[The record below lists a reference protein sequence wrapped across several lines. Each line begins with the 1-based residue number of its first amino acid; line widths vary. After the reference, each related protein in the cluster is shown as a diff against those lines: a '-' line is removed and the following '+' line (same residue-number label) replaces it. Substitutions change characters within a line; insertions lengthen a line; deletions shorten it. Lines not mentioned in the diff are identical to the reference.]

1 MPTATALSISVH
13 VKLLSEWREAGYVP
27 LPACHSDLL
36 PWSLP
41 FSGGVGMGT
50 SAFLAQPRDPHL
62 HEWDRTRKRL
72 VGKSCIWASISWAD
86 SPQGPCLAASVWP
99 ISWMK
104 SWTGPASS
112 QPSWDLHIHTYTHTH
127 HPHTHTHTRC
137 PCRFLTCPHSCTPGV
152 GLCSSQG
159 NTYLLLW
166 PAGWRE
172 EGRTLWG
179 LSFGTPNPKGR
190 SAETAPEAWVG
201 IPALPCFSQ

>member
-1 MPTATALSISVH
+1 MPMATALSISVH

-36 PWSLP
+36 PWPLP
-41 FSGGVGMGT
+41 FSGGVGVGT

-62 HEWDRTRKRL
+62 REWDGTRKRL

-112 QPSWDLHIHTYTHTH
+112 QPSWDLHIHTYT
-127 HPHTHTHTRC
+127 PPTHTHSHPVPLQVPDSPT
-137 PCRFLTCPHSCTPGV
+137 FLYSWCGALRLSREHMSAPMAS
-152 GLCSSQG
+152 
-159 NTYLLLW
+159 W
-166 PAGWRE
+166 MAG
-172 EGRTLWG
+172 GRQDPLGPLIWD
-179 LSFGTPNPKGR
+179 SKPKR
-190 SAETAPEAWVG
+190 QK
-201 IPALPCFSQ
+201 C